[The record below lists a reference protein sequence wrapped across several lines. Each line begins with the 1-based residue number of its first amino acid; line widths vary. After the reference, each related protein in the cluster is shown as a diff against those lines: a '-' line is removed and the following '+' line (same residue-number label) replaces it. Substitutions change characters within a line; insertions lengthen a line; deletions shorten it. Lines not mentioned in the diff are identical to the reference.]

1 MCDAAS
7 TAAAS
12 ALQQRE
18 KYLYTYESK
27 MAFFTRMASSVAGA
41 ELLLESG
48 LMVRLAEM
56 RVFSA
61 RPEATYQISS
71 AASEATPRSLQ
82 VYRQILFPA
91 LRLCLAVLSC
101 LGSNNVSAVV
111 HVKHFV
117 KANEQVFRSILHP
130 PNRESVGSV
139 SGLEEICLLTGVLA
153 KTGCSRSGH
162 QSHSL
167 KNILFL

>member
-1 MCDAAS
+1 MDDPAS
-7 TAAAS
+7 SAS
-12 ALQQRE
+12 AQLQQRE

-71 AASEATPRSLQ
+71 SEATPSRSLQ

-117 KANEQVFRSILHP
+117 KANEQVTNKKFF
-130 PNRESVGSV
+130 SVGFSQLIDLLNTHKSV
-139 SGLEEICLLTGVLA
+139 FLTSTPYQGL
-153 KTGCSRSGH
+153 R
-162 QSHSL
+162 Q
-167 KNILFL
+167 LFSVMS

>member
-1 MCDAAS
+1 MYDAAS

-71 AASEATPRSLQ
+71 SEATPRSLQ

-153 KTGCSRSGH
+153 KTGCSRFGH
-162 QSHSL
+162 TH
-167 KNILFL
+167 